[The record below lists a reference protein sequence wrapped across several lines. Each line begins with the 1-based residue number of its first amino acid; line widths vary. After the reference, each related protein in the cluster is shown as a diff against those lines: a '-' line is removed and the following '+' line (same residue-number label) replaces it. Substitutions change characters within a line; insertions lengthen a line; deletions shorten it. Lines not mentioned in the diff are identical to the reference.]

1 MPEVSA
7 SVDTLL
13 SVIISLKTD
22 ARIVY
27 LPTKQVGV
35 DGRIVR
41 LLTKA
46 FNVDSLLQAKAQT
59 LKVAVD
65 ALLAGTLTKSCQFD
79 TFLLDLRPIRVYLQP
94 PIRLDGRLFYFEA
107 GSREKT
113 KAKNVSLDYSLTCK
127 ARRQFGKPPPQ
138 EWRFSI
144 LCFSQEELFALS
156 GLYQRVKSER
166 RKFYFEDITEEVFEV
181 YFTELGD
188 IEPIDRKATKFSV
201 PITLRAL
208 R

>member
-27 LPTKQVGV
+27 LLSKQLDLDARIVFLPTKS
-35 DGRIVR
+35 
-41 LLTKA
+41 L
-46 FNVDSLLQAKAQT
+46 NVDSVLQAKDRT
-59 LKVAVD
+59 LKLAFD
-65 ALLAGTLTKSCQFD
+65 TLLAGTLTKSCSFD
-79 TFLLDLRPIRVYLQP
+79 TFMIDLRPIRVYLQP

-107 GSREKT
+107 GSRET
-113 KAKNVSLDYSLTCK
+113 TIAKNVSLDYSLTWK
-127 ARRQFGKPPPQ
+127 ARRQFGKPQPQ
-138 EWRFSI
+138 EWRFNV

-156 GLYQRVKSER
+156 GLYQRVKGER
-166 RKFYFEDITEEVFEV
+166 RKLYFEDITGEVFEV

-188 IEPIDRKATKFSV
+188 VEPIDRKATKFSIPV
-201 PITLRAL
+201 TLRAL
-208 R
+208 K

>member
-79 TFLLDLRPIRVYLQP
+79 TFLLDLRPIRVYH
-94 PIRLDGRLFYFEA
+94 
-107 GSREKT
+107 
-113 KAKNVSLDYSLTCK
+113 
-127 ARRQFGKPPPQ
+127 
-138 EWRFSI
+138 SI
-144 LCFSQEELFALS
+144 I
-156 GLYQRVKSER
+156 V
-166 RKFYFEDITEEVFEV
+166 
-181 YFTELGD
+181 
-188 IEPIDRKATKFSV
+188 
-201 PITLRAL
+201 
-208 R
+208 